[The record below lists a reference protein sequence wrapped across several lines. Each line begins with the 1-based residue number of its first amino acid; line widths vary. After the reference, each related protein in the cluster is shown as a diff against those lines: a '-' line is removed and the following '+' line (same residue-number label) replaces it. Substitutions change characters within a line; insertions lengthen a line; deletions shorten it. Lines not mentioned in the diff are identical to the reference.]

1 MNIPINFNF
10 ICVDYKLKNEV
21 QGICLNQCFGS
32 AVGRGRR
39 MVVGE
44 SKRAVEEEQEDDDHK
59 QPHNPNLANKALD
72 WFPQFPKNNF
82 FSYQIIDSNG

>member
-1 MNIPINFNF
+1 
-10 ICVDYKLKNEV
+10 
-21 QGICLNQCFGS
+21 
-32 AVGRGRR
+32 